1 MSKPT
6 RKELARRL
14 VLVEQRLDGL
24 EAAAR
29 RRATPPPAP
38 AREVKRRPLIVRWF
52 DQVTDLFGC
61 SWMVLA
67 AVSVPVAVAV
77 AVGRWWL

>member
-24 EAAAR
+24 EAAVR
-29 RRATPPPAP
+29 RRAVPPPP
-38 AREVKRRPLIVRWF
+38 PEREVKRRPLVLRWF
-52 DQVTDLFGC
+52 DQVTGLWGC
-61 SWMVLA
+61 SWGILA
-67 AVSVPVAVAV
+67 AVAAPAVAV
-77 AVGRWWL
+77 LAGRWWL